1 MEKRTDP
8 QTRSSLLYQQ
18 ARRYH
23 QMGDLG
29 EAVTLYGKVLAARP
43 RHTPSLL
50 HLGEIAWQTGNL
62 DQASVLLARALTL
75 DPQYVEAYDLFWQVR
90 KAQGDYE
97 AAVGILRRLIEI
109 RRHEGFNYYHLA
121 LLQQERGY
129 LEEAG
134 SLFEQAIR
142 YKPDDARIFFAYGE
156 LLQAQGRID
165 AAAGKLQQALLHD
178 PRNALYHAKFAWLQ
192 AFCGQTQES
201 LIHIERAILLDP
213 GNETYQSHRWQ
224 IQLKMGLLAEGF
236 AAAERRS
243 NLKTYQKDV
252 AIYAGIAQWNG
263 KPFSGR
269 LLIYPETEL
278 ADILQYARYFP
289 QVKALGGTVILAL
302 PKPLMKLFANLYC
315 IDEIVEATSAGVA
328 ISRADSKVSIASLP
342 FLFDTSLESIPAHV
356 PYLFADPFLTH
367 SWVRRLDWKSF
378 RVGLVW
384 STAAQSIP
392 FSSSEQ
398 LMKLP
403 GISWYGLQMDGTE
416 NKAPA
421 GLTLPV
427 VDCSGGLRDYADM
440 AALAANLDLVIAV
453 DSPQAHLA
461 AAIGRP
467 VWTLLPFESDWR
479 WLHRREDSPW
489 YPTMRL
495 FRQSQPGDWDG
506 VVRRVADALGPKS
519 RPFRQFQPLQG
530 KPREFF
536 ADSAVTYSC

>member
-1 MEKRTDP
+1 MEKRKDP

-29 EAVTLYGKVLAARP
+29 EAVTLYGKVLSARP

-62 DQASVLLARALTL
+62 DQATILLARALAV
-75 DPQYVEAYDLFWQVR
+75 DPQYVEAYDLLWQVR
-90 KAQGDYE
+90 KAQGDFE
-97 AAVGILRRLIEI
+97 GAVNILRRLIEI

-129 LEEAG
+129 MEDAG
-134 SLFEQAIR
+134 DLFEQAIR
-142 YKPDDARIFFAYGE
+142 YKPDDSRIFFAYGE

-165 AAAGKLQQALLHD
+165 AAANKVQQALLHD
-178 PRNALYHAKFAWLQ
+178 PRNALYHARFAYLQ
-192 AFCGQTQES
+192 ALCGQTQES

-213 GNETYQSHRWQ
+213 GNEKYQNQRWQ
-224 IQLKMGLLAEGF
+224 MLLKMGMLAEGF
-236 AAAERRS
+236 AVAERRTRFQS
-243 NLKTYQKDV
+243 YQDAV
-252 AIYAGIAQWNG
+252 AAYAGIAQWNG
-263 KPFSGR
+263 KSFSGR
-269 LLIYPETEL
+269 LLIHPEVEL
-278 ADILQYARYFP
+278 ADIFQFARYFP
-289 QVKALGGTVILAL
+289 QVKVLGGTVILAL
-302 PKPLMKLFANLYC
+302 PKSLMKLFGNLYC
-315 IDEIVEATSAGVA
+315 VDEIVEASPGGVA
-328 ISRADSKVSIASLP
+328 SSKADIKVSIASLP
-342 FLFDTSLESIPAHV
+342 FLFDTSLESIPAHM

-367 SWVRRLDWKSF
+367 SWVRRLEWKSF
-378 RVGLVW
+378 RVGLAW
-384 STAAQSIP
+384 SAAAQSIP

-403 GISWYGLQMDGTE
+403 GISWYSMQLDGTSSTDSSCL
-416 NKAPA
+416 A
-421 GLTLPV
+421 LPL
-427 VDCSGGLRDYADM
+427 VDCSGGLRDYADI

-467 VWTLLPFESDWR
+467 VWTLLPFESSWR

-495 FRQSQPGDWDG
+495 FRQSQPDDWDG
-506 VVRRVADALGPKS
+506 VIRRVADALGPKS